1 MKVFPSLRVGQP
13 EVPHL
18 FNEAFPS
25 LIVVLFVFIYT
36 VVCKDEEGKL
46 LVMKSTMG
54 WIVSRCLRCLCIE
67 GLVTC
72 KRTLTVFFPAFFDAA
87 YQHEETCKQPT
98 CNILEFVRN
107 NKKWCEGKNFVRPEL
122 NN

>member
-13 EVPHL
+13 EVSHL
-18 FNEAFPS
+18 LNEAFPP
-25 LIVVLFVFIYT
+25 LIVVRFVFIYS

-46 LVMKSTMG
+46 LVMKSTVG

-72 KRTLTVFFPAFFDAA
+72 KRTLTVFFPAFFGAA

-107 NKKWCEGKNFVRPEL
+107 NKKWCEGENFVRPEL